1 MGYAHIIIIRGL
13 RYIHWRIVRMIRRA
27 LIAMRGRKRIH
38 SVSSREYKYGVFLK
52 PRPAGRE
59 FQDIKEG
66 GITCSGKRKRII
78 QKFSLL
84 RNTLRKEKESETWIQ
99 ARCGEESQR
108 KIRHWSWQDYVYR
121 RMNRPFTGLF
131 F

>member
-1 MGYAHIIIIRGL
+1 MQ
-13 RYIHWRIVRMIRRA
+13 
-27 LIAMRGRKRIH
+27 RKKKTNHTEVLSI
-38 SVSSREYKYGVFLK
+38 E
-52 PRPAGRE
+52 E
-59 FQDIKEG
+59 
-66 GITCSGKRKRII
+66 
-78 QKFSLL
+78 
-84 RNTLRKEKESETWIQ
+84 